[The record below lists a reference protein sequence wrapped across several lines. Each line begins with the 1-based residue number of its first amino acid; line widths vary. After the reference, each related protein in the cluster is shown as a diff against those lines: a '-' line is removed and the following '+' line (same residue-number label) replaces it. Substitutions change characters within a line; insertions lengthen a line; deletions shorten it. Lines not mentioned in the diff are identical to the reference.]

1 MYLGGNPNNVIEFHK
16 LKKKYNFFLIEDSCH
31 ALGSEY
37 KNKGKYV
44 KIGSCVH
51 SDISTFSLHP
61 VKSITSGEGGFLTTN
76 SKSLAKKFKILRSHG
91 IKRTSNKKKYWN
103 YDVIFPSFN
112 FRMSDIN
119 ASLAYSQIKNFINL
133 FKGGIISHQFIE
145 KNFIILAKISLLLM

>member
-1 MYLGGNPNNVIEFHK
+1 MLKSAVVCILIFLLFH
-16 LKKKYNFFLIEDSCH
+16 Y
-31 ALGSEY
+31 A
-37 KNKGKYV
+37 
-44 KIGSCVH
+44 
-51 SDISTFSLHP
+51 

-119 ASLAYSQIKNFINL
+119 VL
-133 FKGGIISHQFIE
+133 
-145 KNFIILAKISLLLM
+145 